1 MIGSIMLL
9 IGFVSYFLKSEYD
22 QEKAAIRL
30 EQRDE
35 VFVRIISTI
44 DTLFD
49 ENLLNQEGTSMRW
62 AHDTAGTKIE
72 YRLKYMDD
80 SLKIPSI
87 QDNFKFG
94 DSLAHNPIKLLR
106 GKENMLPSFATK
118 TDTFIS
124 IIQHFDEPAERQ
136 QDAQTIELSATFHGD
151 SSLNKAY
158 DLINFAG
165 SPEGFGKF
173 TMDRQIAPATVLKR
187 MFPQF
192 AFSLLLL
199 FVVIISFY
207 LISRSLQQAHQ
218 LTALKNDF
226 ISNISHE
233 LKTPI
238 STISV
243 ALEALSN
250 FDAGNDPK
258 LRKEYIEISKM
269 EAERLDLLV
278 NKTLNISLYE
288 QGKFVLDQ
296 QVIALDQEI
305 NRILRSLKPALEQ
318 KHVQVAYAEKAGN
331 YEVLAD
337 KSHMTNVIYNLIEN
351 AIKYSPSPAK
361 LELILTEKVKTVE
374 LEIIDHGVGI
384 EAHHIDKIFDKFFRV
399 PQGDVHNVKGHGL
412 GLSYV
417 REVVK
422 KQGGEIKVQSKFGEG
437 SSFKIIMPKPIPS
450 AIIE

>member
-1 MIGSIMLL
+1 M
-9 IGFVSYFLKSEYD
+9 
-22 QEKAAIRL
+22 
-30 EQRDE
+30 
-35 VFVRIISTI
+35 
-44 DTLFD
+44 
-49 ENLLNQEGTSMRW
+49 
-62 AHDTAGTKIE
+62 
-72 YRLKYMDD
+72 
-80 SLKIPSI
+80 
-87 QDNFKFG
+87 
-94 DSLAHNPIKLLR
+94 
-106 GKENMLPSFATK
+106 
-118 TDTFIS
+118 
-124 IIQHFDEPAERQ
+124 
-136 QDAQTIELSATFHGD
+136 
-151 SSLNKAY
+151 
-158 DLINFAG
+158 
-165 SPEGFGKF
+165 
-173 TMDRQIAPATVLKR
+173 
-187 MFPQF
+187 
-192 AFSLLLL
+192 
-199 FVVIISFY
+199 
-207 LISRSLQQAHQ
+207 
-218 LTALKNDF
+218 
-226 ISNISHE
+226 
-233 LKTPI
+233 
-238 STISV
+238 
-243 ALEALSN
+243 
-250 FDAGNDPK
+250 
-258 LRKEYIEISKM
+258 
-269 EAERLDLLV
+269 
-278 NKTLNISLYE
+278 
-288 QGKFVLDQ
+288 LDQ